1 MGKSSSTIEERIAQ
15 VASAFEQQRSGHTP
29 KSVNVVLNEDML
41 VIAMRGVL
49 SPAEKAL
56 ARSPAGAAQ
65 IQEYH
70 RQLFANASDPL
81 RQELKKIIGVEVGEA
96 TAEIET
102 ITGAVTHA
110 FVSGTVVQV
119 FLLPHSMPAD
129 TWSLSKPC
137 DQS

>member
-110 FVSGTVVQV
+110 FVTGAVVQV
-119 FLLPHSMPAD
+119 FLLAHSIPAEI
-129 TWSLSKPC
+129 WSPSKLC